1 MRTFQIQI
9 IYNSTPE
16 VEEFNE
22 VDESEG
28 GEALLLSFLFCR
40 GCGYFM
46 QQTKMTAYSSFGCL
60 FLF

>member
-9 IYNSTPE
+9 IYYSTPE
-16 VEEFNE
+16 FDEFNE

-46 QQTKMTAYSSFGCL
+46 QRIKMKTYSSFGC
-60 FLF
+60 